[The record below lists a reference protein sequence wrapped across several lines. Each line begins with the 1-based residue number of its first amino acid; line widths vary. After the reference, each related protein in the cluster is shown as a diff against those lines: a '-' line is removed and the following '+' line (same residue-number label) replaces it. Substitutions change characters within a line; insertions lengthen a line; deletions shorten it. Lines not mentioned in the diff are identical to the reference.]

1 MSRSGKSMDVLT
13 DLLAAVLL
21 SLSIAG
27 NAWAQA
33 TKAAT
38 ASSDLFIV
46 TGPGGTFTTPFST
59 ILSTSIKPPQ
69 GSKDLLITVSAATT
83 LLTVDT
89 RSLST
94 GGAASIDDVG
104 IDVQVLVD
112 GAPVVVGHCGPLR
125 QLNATPTSTVPG
137 AVILIGQE
145 RSTARQL
152 SSWLGLQFCSRRGAD
167 LPSNSTLGLCGR
179 VEGDN
184 HGDFGASRATDAAS
198 RDILEPCCDRETERQ
213 E

>member
-69 GSKDLLITVSAATT
+69 GSFART
-83 LLTVDT
+83 LQHL
-89 RSLST
+89 
-94 GGAASIDDVG
+94 
-104 IDVQVLVD
+104 
-112 GAPVVVGHCGPLR
+112 
-125 QLNATPTSTVPG
+125 G
-137 AVILIGQE
+137 AV
-145 RSTARQL
+145 STTVLLAIFW
-152 SSWLGLQFCSRRGAD
+152 S
-167 LPSNSTLGLCGR
+167 LC
-179 VEGDN
+179 
-184 HGDFGASRATDAAS
+184 FS
-198 RDILEPCCDRETERQ
+198 
-213 E
+213 

>member
-112 GAPVVVGHCGPLR
+112 GAPVIVGTVPSATFVRWDDQFRFINAVFTTTTFTADDLELFGVRSFTFTQPNVGPGDHLVEVQARYRFLNFDFGPFSSFTEAVVGPR
-125 QLNATPTSTVPG
+125 
-137 AVILIGQE
+137 
-145 RSTARQL
+145 
-152 SSWLGLQFCSRRGAD
+152 
-167 LPSNSTLGLCGR
+167 TLV
-179 VEGDN
+179 VEGVN
-184 HGDFGASRATDAAS
+184 
-198 RDILEPCCDRETERQ
+198 LK
-213 E
+213 